1 MPLALGD
8 AFHNIVQIQA
18 LLREHGFESSGHSM
32 LDTRKEAA
40 EFYFSGNKTGIKAL
54 EKLCAVL
61 TSSGITVIAHSCTKG
76 SMSVT
81 VDIGEHSKL
90 FRDALMEVDGFS
102 HNDKCSRDSD
112 NSLVLCEQ
120 LSRLCTGVW
129 KDSVYEIHRNA
140 NKGIKSILFAS
151 SYAKTHRVKYCPFCG
166 KQIANGTDDDIR

>member
-8 AFHNIVQIQA
+8 AFHNIVQIKA

-54 EKLCAVL
+54 EKLCTVL
-61 TSSGITVIAHSCTKG
+61 TSSGITVTAHSCTKG

-81 VDIGEHSKL
+81 VDIGEHSRL
-90 FRDALMEVDGFS
+90 FRDAQMEGDGFS
-102 HNDKCSRDSD
+102 HNEKCSRSD
-112 NSLVLCEQ
+112 ENSLVLCES

-129 KDSVYEIHRNA
+129 KDSVYEVKRYEDKKIRA
-140 NKGIKSILFAS
+140 IYLAS
-151 SYAKTHRVKYCPFCG
+151 SYTHTMPMKYCPFCG
-166 KQIANGTDDDIR
+166 QELNPKEE